1 MADVDLLAID
11 KGTVTAPAGCGKT
24 HLIALALGR
33 HQGPKPILVLTHTNA
48 GVAALRARLDR
59 AGVAAAKYR
68 LSTIDGWCMRLLTL
82 FPKRG
87 GHDPAIMSI
96 SNPKSHYPAIRL
108 AAAILLRDGHVNDV
122 LAATYDRLVVDEY
135 QDCSEIQHAIVYYAA
150 LMLVEAPVGIARGLP
165 HVQTPR
171 SRTSRVV

>member
-1 MADVDLLAID
+1 MSDVDLLSID

-59 AGVAAAKYR
+59 AGVAPAKYR
-68 LSTIDGWCMRLLTL
+68 LSTIDGWCMRLLKL

-87 GHDPAIMSI
+87 GHDPTILSI
-96 SNPKSHYPAIRL
+96 THPKSHYPAL
-108 AAAILLRDGHVNDV
+108 AVVPINLVPACRDCNNAKKTQVPSLPNDIFLHPYYDNVEGEKWLVDFKYLLKPQTD
-122 LAATYDRLVVDEY
+122 
-135 QDCSEIQHAIVYYAA
+135 S
-150 LMLVEAPVGIARGLP
+150 LP
-165 HVQTPR
+165 
-171 SRTSRVV
+171 